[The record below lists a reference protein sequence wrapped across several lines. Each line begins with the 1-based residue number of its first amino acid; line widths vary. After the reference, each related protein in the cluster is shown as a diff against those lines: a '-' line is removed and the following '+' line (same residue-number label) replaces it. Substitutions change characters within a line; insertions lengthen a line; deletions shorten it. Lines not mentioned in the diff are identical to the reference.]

1 MKKIL
6 FILCF
11 CVFSTQLFSQEKKEH
26 PLYCVAFYNLE
37 NLFDTISGPNDKEYT
52 PTGSKE
58 WNTEKYYSGGEH
70 GVNLFTEKGEEI
82 KAWLELVKET
92 YPAIEEEI
100 SLLLKEIGN
109 SKGGFYDMRKILQD
123 RKPSLLW
130 RWSPLNKDFLP
141 PSVF

>member
-58 WNTEKYYSGGEH
+58 WNTEKYYSKLKKMSYCISKIGKQFSPMGPSIL
-70 GVNLFTEKGEEI
+70 GVAEVENKSV
-82 KAWLELVKET
+82 LEDLVKQE
-92 YPAIEEEI
+92 AI
-100 SLLLKEIGN
+100 KN
-109 SKGGFYDMRKILQD
+109 VNYKIVH
-123 RKPSLLW
+123 
-130 RWSPLNKDFLP
+130 LP
-141 PSVF
+141 